1 MELAVAHVY
10 GVDAPGAGLQE
21 AVGEA
26 AGGGADV
33 EGDRV
38 LHPAIEC
45 RKPGCQFLAAAADV
59 RARRA
64 QQPHVRLGV
73 HARPALR
80 HAPAVHGDLAG
91 QDERL
96 RLRPAWRQLS
106 LPDQN
111 IESFPFGGHAL
122 DAQTL
127 RFTMKRASCRN
138 RSAPMSKSLS
148 AARASFSN
156 AAARWREASIP
167 SRAG

>member
-1 MELAVAHVY
+1 MKPPVE
-10 GVDAPGAGLQE
+10 APTSRATASCTRQSN
-21 AVGEA
+21 A
-26 AGGGADV
+26 A
-33 EGDRV
+33 R
-38 LHPAIEC
+38 PA
-45 RKPGCQFLAAAADV
+45 CQFLAAAADV
-59 RARRA
+59 GARRA

-80 HAPAVHGDLAG
+80 QALAVHGDLAG

-96 RLRPAWRQLS
+96 RLRSARRQPA

-138 RSAPMSKSLS
+138 RSAPVAKVAERCEGLVQQRRG
-148 AARASFSN
+148 AVARGFDAK
-156 AAARWREASIP
+156 
-167 SRAG
+167 